1 MDTFD
6 HAIEADLIQAS
17 TVIASVVAQE
27 ANAPEM
33 MPRKPLPVPRKGA
46 EGSR

>member
-1 MDTFD
+1 MDTYD
-6 HAIEADLIQAS
+6 HVIQADLIQAS

-33 MPRKPLPVPRKGA
+33 MPRKPLPAPRKTA